1 MSVQIGLYMHL
12 LSQSNRHSSS
22 ISILSFI
29 IDATHLVKS
38 GITDITGIIRGY
50 RHVIDNMHIKDIV

>member
-12 LSQSNRHSSS
+12 LSQRNRHSSS

-38 GITDITGIIRGY
+38 GITDIAGIIGGY